1 MDKKRTGCSS
11 QQNQNVGTLSS
22 DEYEPILKKL
32 LLQLLH
38 IPVAKAVIIITHPNA
53 NKLYSY

>member
-11 QQNQNVGTLSS
+11 QQNQYVGTLIS
-22 DEYEPILKKL
+22 DEYEPILKKS

-38 IPVAKAVIIITHPNA
+38 ITIAKVVIIITHPNA